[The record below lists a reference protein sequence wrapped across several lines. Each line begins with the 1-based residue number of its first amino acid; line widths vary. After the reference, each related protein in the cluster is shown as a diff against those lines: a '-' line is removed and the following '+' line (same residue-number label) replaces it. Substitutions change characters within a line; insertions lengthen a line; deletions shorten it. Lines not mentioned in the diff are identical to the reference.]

1 VRLHYQRGSIGV
13 FLIVVIG
20 VAIMAGIWFFKPK
33 SAIRPKIEAKPPI
46 VDVVQA
52 RPSQYRAMIIS
63 QGTVTPKR
71 QINLVSEVAGR
82 VVDVS
87 ASFEEGYLFKAGEA
101 LLRLDDRD
109 YRLAVVI
116 ADTQIAVA
124 ERELALEQGQV
135 RQAKRTWRDLGSKEA
150 NSLVLREP
158 QLNAAKA
165 GLRAARA
172 ERSRALLNVERTT
185 ISAPFDGRI
194 EVKSVA
200 LGEFVSAGTSL
211 AVVYGS
217 EAVEIRLP
225 LNNQQLA
232 LAGFT
237 PGKQIANEP
246 LIDEIPSVLLS
257 ATIGDN
263 LSHWPATS
271 LRMDVDIDSM
281 TRFYHLIAEIT
292 NPFDTDEFEQPLLVG
307 LFLQAEIRGKLHEN
321 VIQLPKK
328 ALIDDE
334 HIFVVNSENK
344 LSLRTINII
353 DRQKNTVAV
362 TSDIKAGEFI
372 VVSDPRVLK
381 QGLTVE
387 INTLKNI
394 TADDMQDIDVKKS
407 KVSEELKG
415 GSS

>member
-1 VRLHYQRGSIGV
+1 MTQHYQRGSIGV
-13 FLIVVIG
+13 FLIIVIG

-33 SAIRPKIEAKPPI
+33 PALRPKVEAKPPI

-52 RPSQYRAMIIS
+52 EPGQYRAMITS

-87 ASFEEGYLFKAGEA
+87 ANFEEGRFFKIDET
-101 LLRLDDRD
+101 LLRLDNRD
-109 YRLAVVI
+109 YRNAVII

-124 ERELALEQGQV
+124 ERELALEKGQV

-165 GLRAARA
+165 GLRSAKA
-172 ERSRALLNVERTT
+172 ERNRALLNVERTT
-185 ISAPFDGRI
+185 ISVPFNGRI
-194 EVKSVA
+194 QVKSVA

-211 AVVYGS
+211 ATVYDS

-232 LAGFT
+232 LAGFI
-237 PGKQIANEP
+237 PGKKISSEQ
-246 LIDEIPSVLLS
+246 LIDGSHNVLLS
-257 ATIGDN
+257 ATIGN
-263 LSHWPATS
+263 KIHQWPATS
-271 LRMDVDIDSM
+271 MRMDVNVDSA
-281 TRFYHLIAEIT
+281 TRFYHLIAEIN
-292 NPFDTDEFEQPLLVG
+292 NPFDSDKFEQPLLVG
-307 LFLQAEIRGKLHEN
+307 LFVQAKIQGELYKN

-334 HIFVVNSENK
+334 YVFVVNDDNK
-344 LSLRTINII
+344 LSLRSISVV
-353 DRQKNTVAV
+353 DRQKNTVV
-362 TSDIKAGEFI
+362 VKSDIKAGEQI

-381 QGLTVE
+381 QDLTVE
-387 INTLKNI
+387 INTVKNVS
-394 TADDMQDIDVKKS
+394 TDNMQNTDVKKS
-407 KVSEELKG
+407 KVSEEFKSG
-415 GSS
+415 KN

>member
-1 VRLHYQRGSIGV
+1 MRRHYQRGSIGV

-20 VAIMAGIWFFKPK
+20 MAIMAGIWFFKPK
-33 SAIRPKIEAKPPI
+33 ATIRPKTEAKPPI

-52 RPSQYRAMIIS
+52 RPSDYRAMISS

-87 ASFEEGYLFKAGEA
+87 ASFEEGHLFKADEA

-109 YRLAVVI
+109 YRLAAVI
-116 ADTQIAVA
+116 AETQIAVA

-165 GLRAARA
+165 GLRAAKA
-172 ERSRALLNVERTT
+172 ERNRALLNVERTT
-185 ISAPFDGRI
+185 ISVPFDGRI

-211 AVVYGS
+211 AVVYDS

-237 PGKQIANEP
+237 PGKKISNKP
-246 LIDEIPSVLLS
+246 LIDKIPNVLLS

-263 LSHWPATS
+263 LYHWPATS
-271 LRMDVDIDSM
+271 LRMDVDIDPT
-281 TRFYHLIAEIT
+281 TRFYHLIAEIN
-292 NPFDTDEFEQPLLVG
+292 NPFDTDKFEQPLLVG
-307 LFLQAEIRGKLHEN
+307 LFVQAEIRGKLHEN
-321 VIQLPKK
+321 VIQIPKK
-328 ALIDDE
+328 SLIDDE
-334 HIFVVNSENK
+334 HVFVVNRENK
-344 LSLRTINII
+344 LSLRTIKIV
-353 DRQKNTVAV
+353 DRQKNTVV
-362 TSDIKAGEFI
+362 VRSDIKAGEQI

-381 QGLTVE
+381 QDLTVE
-387 INTLKNI
+387 INTVKNI
-394 TADDMQDIDVKKS
+394 TKDNIQDVDIKKL
-407 KVSEELKG
+407 KISEELKSG
-415 GSS
+415 NN